1 MRVTVLGLG
10 RMGRAMAVRLLAEG
24 HEVTGWNRTPGPG
37 AQVVAHGG
45 HEVPTPTA
53 AVADARAVL
62 TALADD
68 DALRAVVLGADGVA
82 ECLPAGAVLVDT
94 STVGPA
100 TTRALAAALPGR
112 FVAAPVLG
120 APEAV
125 LEGRATCLLGG
136 DPAVVDSLDPIW
148 SALAAHRR
156 RCGADPADATTVKLL
171 VNYLLLA
178 GVAVLAEAVALAQAV
193 GLDPALVREVVTA
206 SPAVAPA
213 LHRRLDDVQC
223 GDHRGWFSTRLA
235 AKDVRLAAE
244 LAESLGVALPL
255 AELTQRRYEDA
266 VRAGWAEHDVG
277 ALVELFRAAGPA

>member
-1 MRVTVLGLG
+1 MEPDPWPG
-10 RMGRAMAVRLLAEG
+10 RG
-24 HEVTGWNRTPGPG
+24 
-37 AQVVAHGG
+37 VVAHGG
-45 HEVPTPTA
+45 HEAATPA
-53 AVADARAVL
+53 AAAAGARAVL

-68 DALRAVVLGADGVA
+68 DAVRAVALGRDGVA
-82 ECLPAGAVLVDT
+82 GALPADAVLVDT

-136 DPAVVDSLDPIW
+136 DPAVVDGLDPLW

-156 RCGADPADATTVKLL
+156 RCGADPAGATTIKLL

-178 GVAVLAEAVALAQAV
+178 GAAVLAEAVALAQAA

-244 LAESLGVALPL
+244 LADSLGLALPL

-266 VRAGWAEHDVG
+266 VRAGWADHDVG
-277 ALVELFRAAGPA
+277 ALVELFRAVGRA